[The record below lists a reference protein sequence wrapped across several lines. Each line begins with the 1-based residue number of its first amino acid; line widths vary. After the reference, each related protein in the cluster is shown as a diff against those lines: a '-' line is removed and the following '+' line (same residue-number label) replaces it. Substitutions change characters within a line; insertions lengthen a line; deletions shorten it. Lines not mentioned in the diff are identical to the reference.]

1 MGDRADTAFAGQ
13 QIAPDLFGPDA
24 TTADQPN
31 ACNDNSAV
39 QKKLLLY

>member
-1 MGDRADTAFAGQ
+1 MGDGADATFACEK
-13 QIAPDLFGPDA
+13 IAPDLVGPDA

-39 QKKLLLY
+39 QKELLLY

>member
-1 MGDRADTAFAGQ
+1 MSDGANAAFTGQ